1 MACRRRTTFEA
12 SSATARRLFMHW
24 ESCAP
29 TACPT
34 WRCRPGHLQI
44 GRHRQTTVRLQ
55 CFGGIYYSGQW
66 TASRLDA
73 FLRRSIRCG
82 FCPSDIPP
90 FEELLKAS
98 DEQLFS
104 RITHNRHHLLSSYLP
119 SQSLA
124 TQNYDMR
131 PRIHNRQLPDRSGHL
146 TDCNFLTRLLYND
159 IY

>member
-1 MACRRRTTFEA
+1 MSDMALQAIYKSVVIAKLLYA
-12 SSATARRLFMHW
+12 SSAWAEFITA
-24 ESCAP
+24 AD
-29 TACPT
+29 
-34 WRCRPGHLQI
+34 
-44 GRHRQTTVRLQ
+44 RQRV
-55 CFGGIYYSGQW
+55 
-66 TASRLDA
+66 DA
-73 FLRRSIRCG
+73 FFRRSIRYG

-104 RITHNRHHLLSSYLP
+104 KITHNRHHLLSSYLP
-119 SQSLA
+119 PPSLA

-146 TDCNFLTRLLYND
+146 TVCNFLTRLLYND